1 MNIQCRVEC
10 SFEVGRDRFRVAV
23 EARFRHA
30 LRDALANVRTGAG
43 RVQSVQ
49 KIKNG
54 LQIIQI
60 LFWHLHALMNGAD
73 HFGDVG

>member
-1 MNIQCRVEC
+1 MQRCVQGG
-10 SFEVGRDRFRVAV
+10 FEIGRDRFRVAV

-30 LRDALANVRTGAG
+30 LCDALADVRAGAC

-49 KIKNG
+49 EIKNS
-54 LQIIQI
+54 LQIVQI

-73 HFGDVG
+73 HLGNVR